1 MDLGIRGRVALVTG
15 GSRGL
20 GRQTALALCQE
31 GCRVAIC
38 ARGGEGLDE
47 TIGEMRGLGYDV
59 VGIQAD
65 VSTADGTNTFYHES
79 VKALGQVDI
88 IVNNVG
94 GTRGGRDFDSTTDQ
108 DWLDTL
114 DLNLLSAVRLTRL
127 GLEGMKERRWGRIVN
142 IASIWGR
149 EFGGGLTYMTA
160 KAALIAFSKH
170 LALSLA
176 PYNVLVNTL
185 APGSIQFPGGGWDRF
200 VKGNSPDVV
209 QEFIARQLP
218 MGKFGWP
225 EPVGAMVAFLCSEQA
240 DMVTGA
246 SINVDGGQSRS
257 LT

>member
-1 MDLGIRGRVALVTG
+1 MDLGIEGRVALVTG

-20 GRQTALALCQE
+20 GRQAALALCQE

-38 ARGGEGLDE
+38 ARGEEGLDE
-47 TIGEMRGLGYDV
+47 TVGEMKGLGYEV

-65 VSTADGTNTFYHES
+65 VSTADGTETFYQES
-79 VKALGQVDI
+79 VKAFGQVDI
-88 IVNNVG
+88 LVNNVG
-94 GTRGGRDFDSTTDQ
+94 GTRGGRDFDFTTDQ

-114 DLNLLSAVRLTRL
+114 ELNLLSAVRLTRL
-127 GLEGMKERRWGRIVN
+127 GLPGMKERRWGRIVN
-142 IASIWGR
+142 IASVWGR

-200 VKGNSPDVV
+200 VKGNSPEVV

-240 DMVTGA
+240 DLVTGA
-246 SINVDGGQSRS
+246 SISVDGGQARS
-257 LT
+257 LI